1 VWAIGT
7 GKVASVEQIDDV
19 HQYIRATLLQCHG
32 ASDSIRVLYGGS
44 VKADNADAIFSLQSV
59 GGALVGG
66 ASLDVESFGRICQ
79 AAEKTV

>member
-1 VWAIGT
+1 M
-7 GKVASVEQIDDV
+7 